1 MNATR
6 SFTTRREVGL
16 RATATAIAVVLVTAV
31 AVGSYAAA
39 ASTADHSSYAP
50 GGGSARSAMLIR

>member
-1 MNATR
+1 
-6 SFTTRREVGL
+6 VGL